1 MAKKVEEEFNL
12 FYLNNSGTEKKS
24 VPQNNKTKKRKN
36 KNQKKNEKI
45 KRQIEKNNSEN
56 KKVKTKKRRI
66 SKKKVAIFIAKCT
79 STVILIAGAII
90 FMTTTPIF
98 NIKNINIIGNEQVS
112 NDQIISLS
120 GVKVDTN
127 IFKNSKLK
135 IAKNIKQNS
144 YIKEAVIKRKLPD
157 TIQIE
162 IEEKT
167 KVFMLQFVNG
177 YAYIDNQGYIL
188 EISSQNIDIPIIKG
202 YITSEEDIVEGNR
215 LYDEDLEKLEI
226 ALRIL
231 QAFKD
236 TEIDMS
242 ITNIDITDKQ
252 EYTLYIESEKKV
264 IYLGDGSNLI
274 DKMLFAKA
282 ILEAEKGN
290 EGEIFLNGDLNNK
303 FQPYFR
309 EKV

>member
-1 MAKKVEEEFNL
+1 MAKKVGEELNL
-12 FYLNNSGTEKKS
+12 FYMNNKGAEKKS
-24 VPQNNKTKKRKN
+24 VPTKDKTKKGKN
-36 KNQKKNEKI
+36 KNQKKNKETK
-45 KRQIEKNNSEN
+45 KKKEQNNSTN
-56 KKVKTKKRRI
+56 KKVKVNKRRI
-66 SKKKVAIFIAKCT
+66 SKKKVAIFIVKWT
-79 STVILIAGAII
+79 SIILLIAGAII

-98 NIKNINIIGNEQVS
+98 NIKNINIIGNDQVS

-127 IFKNSKLK
+127 IFKNSKSK
-135 IAKNIKQNS
+135 ISKNIKQNA
-144 YIKEAVIKRKLPD
+144 YIKEVTIKRKLPD

-162 IEEKT
+162 IEEKA
-167 KVFMLQFVNG
+167 KMFMLQFVNG

-188 EISSQNIDIPIIKG
+188 EISNQSVDIPILKG
-202 YITSEEDIVEGNR
+202 YITLEEEITEGNR
-215 LYDEDLEKLEI
+215 LCTEDLEKLDI
-226 ALRIL
+226 ALRIV

-236 TEIDMS
+236 TEIDQS

-252 EYTLYIESEKKV
+252 EYSLYIESEKKV

-303 FQPYFR
+303 FQPFFR